1 MLANYLLCALQISAL
16 TSVVYAVAKFYLPTK
31 PLLTARLCWICVVTS
46 AAIVLVTVFSTLLP
60 KPSNVL
66 HRLSNVMTSQDKE
79 HSRESAVHR
88 EHEIKNNLLARATG
102 VQILAQL
109 NRLIHRV
116 EHASNLTTLDHQ
128 RIGTA
133 CHAVILVFLVG
144 ALLWAAM
151 GTMGLIHLHRSSDEL
166 CTSVCQRQ
174 VEQIVARMNLVRIPS
189 LRQSKLVDSPCVTW
203 LKPHS
208 IYVPHGFSQWKSHE
222 RDVALA
228 HELAHLE
235 RGDAWY
241 RAAASVCAA
250 VLFIHPLVGVIYRQF
265 VLAQEVAADRRGAIL
280 LGNSVDYRKAL
291 TTLVLRIDGI
301 RSVPISLGVSVSSHD
316 VIRRIKMLNSMDVVV
331 YSERRKWCE
340 HFLTGLV
347 LCMGLV
353 AVCWAAEDGPVRV
366 ATRSLPSA
374 NSTMPNEFSAEAVKP
389 WSQFGD
395 ATGYF
400 MIRLSELASH
410 PQFQDEF
417 SLLKTDVL
425 KGAADREVGL
435 LPENISLVQSRLFV
449 SVSNIPKS
457 RQVNDAKH
465 QLTAGMDSFV
475 IQCSQ
480 PVDWST
486 AADRIHMAAF
496 APVDSEAVKAARK
509 LMKSAG
515 TSTELRVTSKD
526 SEKHDSIV
534 ALSAIKQLWRFVD
547 GGTLAL
553 STQVPGKGR
562 SEALA
567 TIASEEDTHQALPW
581 LMAVDAI
588 ALGLDLADTESGSH
602 RLRFAL
608 APSEDHSAEGVAQL
622 LEVTLNSIVESGSP
636 LEPSSDNKKQVASWE
651 SLLTDIQRWDV
662 VVHQPV
668 NTGEREFVVVEGEL
682 RQLPRDLF

>member
-1 MLANYLLCALQISAL
+1 MLANYMLCALQITVL

-31 PLLTARLCWICVVTS
+31 PRLSARLCWLCVVTS
-46 AAIVLVTVFSTLLP
+46 ATILLVTALSTLIP
-60 KPSNVL
+60 RPSNVL
-66 HRLSNVMTSQDKE
+66 RRLSNAMTADDQANSQ
-79 HSRESAVHR
+79 ESAVHR
-88 EHEIKNNLLARATG
+88 EYEMNDKLLASASGT
-102 VQILAQL
+102 QILDQL
-109 NRLIHRV
+109 NQLINHVERV
-116 EHASNLTTLDHQ
+116 SNLTTLDRQ
-128 RIGTA
+128 RMGAA
-133 CHAVILVFLVG
+133 CRAGMLVFLVG
-144 ALLWAAM
+144 ALLWTAM
-151 GTMGLIHLHRSSDEL
+151 GTIGLIHLHRSSDGL
-166 CTSVCQRQ
+166 CTSVCQQQ
-174 VEQIVARMNLVRIPS
+174 VERLAARMNLARSPS
-189 LRQSKLVDSPCVTW
+189 LRQSKLIDSPCVTW
-203 LKPHS
+203 LNPSS
-208 IYVPHGFSQWKSHE
+208 IYVPYRFSQWKSHE

-235 RGDAWY
+235 RRDAWY

-250 VLFIHPLVGVIYRQF
+250 MLFMHPLVGVIYRQF
-265 VLAQEVAADRRGAIL
+265 VLAQEVAADRRGALL

-291 TTLVLRIDGI
+291 TTLVLRLDDV

-316 VIRRIKMLNSMDVVV
+316 VIRRIKMLNSMDDVVC
-331 YSERRKWCE
+331 SERRKWCE
-340 HFLTGLV
+340 YLLTGLV
-347 LCMGLV
+347 LSMGFV
-353 AVCWAAEDGPVRV
+353 AVCWAAEDTPVRV
-366 ATRSLPSA
+366 ATRSLPSM
-374 NSTMPNEFSAEAVKP
+374 NSSVLNEFSAEAVKP

-417 SLLKTDVL
+417 RLLKKDVL

-435 LPENISLVQSRLFV
+435 LPENISLVQSRLLV
-449 SVSNIPKS
+449 SVSSIPKS
-457 RQVNDAKH
+457 RQANDAKH
-465 QLTAGMDSFV
+465 QLTAGMDSFL
-475 IQCSQ
+475 IQCSR

-496 APVDSEAVKAARK
+496 APVNSEAVIAARK

-515 TSTELRVTSKD
+515 TSTELRITSQD

-553 STQVPGKGR
+553 STQIPGKGR

-567 TIASEEDTHQALPW
+567 TIASEEDPHHALPW

-588 ALGLDLADTESGSH
+588 ALGLDLADTESESH
-602 RLRFAL
+602 RLKFAL
-608 APSEDHSAEGVAQL
+608 APSEDHSAERVAQL
-622 LEVTLNSIVESGSP
+622 LEVTLKSIVENASP
-636 LEPSSDNKKQVASWE
+636 PKPSSDNKTQVASWE
-651 SLLTDIQRWDV
+651 SLRRDIQQWEV

-668 NTGEREFVVVEGEL
+668 NSGEREFVVVEGAL